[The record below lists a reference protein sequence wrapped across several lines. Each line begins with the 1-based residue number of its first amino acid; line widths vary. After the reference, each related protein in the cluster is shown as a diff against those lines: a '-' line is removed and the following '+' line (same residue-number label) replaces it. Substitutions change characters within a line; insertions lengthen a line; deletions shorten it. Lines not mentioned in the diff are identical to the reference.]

1 MNILHQQFKK
11 LYVISSYITQN
22 RLNDLYK
29 FFDQENINAEIVIGP
44 KKKYF
49 KQDYTKTHCSEGT
62 QSHISATESIF
73 LKETYLKSDTFCI
86 MEDDALFDENYK
98 IKFDKFFNSLPSDWE
113 VINLGFHEYT
123 NLNVDY
129 NSPYYKL
136 KKDQRICGAHIVAYK
151 NHTVPFIRD
160 VIEKCIWPWDWFL
173 NDEVYPYFTTYV
185 PTEHIVYGASFRDNE
200 STRDAFYKKYESAV
214 MPNV

>member
-136 KKDQRICGAHIVAYK
+136 HS
-151 NHTVPFIRD
+151 NL
-160 VIEKCIWPWDWFL
+160 CIHEIP
-173 NDEVYPYFTTYV
+173 
-185 PTEHIVYGASFRDNE
+185 S
-200 STRDAFYKKYESAV
+200 
-214 MPNV
+214 